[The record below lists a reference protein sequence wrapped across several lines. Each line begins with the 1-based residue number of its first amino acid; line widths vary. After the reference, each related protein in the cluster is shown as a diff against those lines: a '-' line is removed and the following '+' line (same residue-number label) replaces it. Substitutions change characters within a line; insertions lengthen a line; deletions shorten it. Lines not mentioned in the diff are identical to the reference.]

1 VAIRPTDIQASIWQ
15 AMQTAPVIQ
24 RAEESARLSQ
34 AAAQTAFV
42 NQTEVREERVGKT
55 DEVVG
60 NKIDP
65 NAHHDPDAEDQPQE
79 RRHASAFEE
88 TVDEAAGLDEP
99 AHLIDFTA

>member
-1 VAIRPTDIQASIWQ
+1 VAIRPIDIQAAIFQ
-15 AMQTAPVIQ
+15 ASQTAPIIQ

-42 NQTEVREERVGKT
+42 NQTEVREERVGQT
-55 DEVVG
+55 DKVLG

-65 NAHHDPDAEDQPQE
+65 NAEHHQDAEYEPQE
-79 RRHASAFEE
+79 RRHANAFEE

-99 AHLIDFTA
+99 QHLIDFTA